1 MATRKPKK
9 AQPQAEEAEDLVESG
24 LEAADDSDDDDSND
38 VSASADF
45 DGDSD
50 SDDDS
55 SPATPDDHLVDYSV
69 KSREATR
76 AALNAQIEEYLS
88 RGGKINHVDNNV
100 TADPP
105 RKPTSNYGSRPI

>member
-1 MATRKPKK
+1 MASRKPKK
-9 AQPQAEEAEDLVESG
+9 SSTADEALDDSVDSKFESLEDDDDDEESTGVKAS
-24 LEAADDSDDDDSND
+24 AAFDSDDDD
-38 VSASADF
+38 
-45 DGDSD
+45 DS
-50 SDDDS
+50 
-55 SPATPDDHLVDYSV
+55 TPVDDHLVDYSV
-69 KSREATR
+69 RSREATR